1 MDRGACCSMA
11 GTPIDA
17 PLRPWKCCHPVLNG
31 AGRLFSV
38 VAVWMMMAAPG
49 SEVQAATSTT
59 PVAGIETGIKSL
71 LQISNAGRRTTFA
84 HGLSSAGMDQGG
96 VQGGRGAGRRGPAG
110 T

>member
-1 MDRGACCSMA
+1 MA
-11 GTPIDA
+11 GTPSVA

-31 AGRLFSV
+31 AGSLFSV
-38 VAVWMMMAAPG
+38 VAVWMMMMAAPG

-84 HGLSSAGMDQGG
+84 RGRSAAG
-96 VQGGRGAGRRGPAG
+96 GGRGGGRGGHGAGRREPAEAPV
-110 T
+110 